1 MAPSA
6 LASNSNSSN
15 LLKVS
20 GQTATPTHNNNHT
33 TNQLTVELIS
43 SNLVKKSTMK
53 RNRSENQLTWMTIAV
68 AVLYSASSIPMVFA
82 YPGLL
87 FSAEQT
93 QTQTYKLYAVLV
105 NILEL
110 IQCSFRFLIY
120 FCFTTQFRLKFYELF
135 PRIAATL
142 RALSCQTL
150 VVAAHQHRNH
160 NHNHNHPSRSPL
172 SATATNINT
181 TNKSVIINQPPQIFI
196 EQETLLFNNNNNN
209 NNNSS

>member
-68 AVLYSASSIPMVFA
+68 AVLYSAVLEQVNG
-82 YPGLL
+82 PG
-87 FSAEQT
+87 A
-93 QTQTYKLYAVLV
+93 ALV
-105 NILEL
+105 
-110 IQCSFRFLIY
+110 SDKSR
-120 FCFTTQFRLKFYELF
+120 R
-135 PRIAATL
+135 
-142 RALSCQTL
+142 
-150 VVAAHQHRNH
+150 QH
-160 NHNHNHPSRSPL
+160 
-172 SATATNINT
+172 A
-181 TNKSVIINQPPQIFI
+181 
-196 EQETLLFNNNNNN
+196 
-209 NNNSS
+209 